1 MDSSMNKGYVMLA
14 RQIVDS
20 EIFEK
25 PATWLKIFI
34 YLLIQA
40 QHEPY
45 KKLKR
50 GQCYTTYAAISRDC
64 GVKRGEIYR
73 ALRHAKSVN
82 MIVTE
87 RGTRGIVVTI
97 CNYNTYQDNDHYKS
111 DSKRDGKRD
120 KTVTA
125 ACQGRDT
132 INKECN
138 NETPYGD
145 LKEIQ
150 PPKEWMEQHAH

>member
-1 MDSSMNKGYVMLA
+1 MLA
-14 RQIVDS
+14 RQIIDS

-25 PATWLKIFI
+25 PATWFKIFI
-34 YLLIQA
+34 FLLIQA

-50 GQCYTTYAAISRDC
+50 GQVHTTYAAIGKAC

-73 ALRHAKSVN
+73 ALRHARSVN

-87 RGTRGIVVTI
+87 KATRGIVVTI
-97 CNYNTYQDNDHYKS
+97 CNYDTYQNNSHYKS
-111 DSKRDGKRD
+111 DRKRDGNSDRS
-120 KTVTA
+120 VTA
-125 ACQGRDT
+125 ACQERDT
-132 INKECN
+132 INKECK
-138 NETPYGD
+138 NEKPLYGD

-150 PPKEWMEQHAH
+150 LPKEWYEQHPQ